1 MVSGGTY
8 SRQTRKDDG
17 SGFAKLAAI
26 VTQSD
31 RGRIE
36 FGFGNDGR
44 FRLEVTYA
52 VVLQT
57 KDSANG

>member
-1 MVSGGTY
+1 MVAAGTY

-26 VTQSD
+26 VGQSD
-31 RGRIE
+31 RGKIE
-36 FGFGNDGR
+36 FGFGVDGR

-52 VVLQT
+52 VVLQN
-57 KDSANG
+57 KERPDA